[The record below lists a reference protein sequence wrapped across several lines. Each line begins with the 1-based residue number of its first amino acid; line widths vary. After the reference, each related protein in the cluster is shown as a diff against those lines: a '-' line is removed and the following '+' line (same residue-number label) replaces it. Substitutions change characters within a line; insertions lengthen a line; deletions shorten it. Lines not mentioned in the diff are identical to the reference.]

1 MNIWQYFKEARLT
14 IKGNLLRSFLS
25 ILWIVIWIVS
35 VVVML
40 AIGKWAEKQLMD
52 SLWDLAKNQL
62 NVYKWWSEIWKPIT
76 LTEDTIHFLERTFS
90 ELSGNIIY
98 QVYGWYSQLDDKNQS
113 SNWWYENDWMSMYW
127 IPLNWYEHTT
137 KKLMIWTFFSEQQYN
152 NAESVAII
160 SQDLYERLF
169 KWKNPI
175 WEKIKFNKKTYA
187 VIWVFEKEQQESWF
201 EWKDYSMRI
210 PYTTIVKRNSQ
221 QSEISSL
228 VVYLPTTAD
237 NRLWRKRV
245 LYALMKYYNK
255 SDVSSSGI
263 QVDSFSSYVDE
274 MKKQSQTMNY
284 LLIIIGSISLLVG
297 WIWVMNIML
306 VSVTERTKEVW
317 IRKALWALKSDII
330 LQFLVESILITLI
343 GWIIAIWL
351 SFLVVRLVNKD
362 WTSLGISWIITWN
375 VVLIALIITSCTWI
389 IFWILPANRAAK
401 LNVIDA
407 IRYE

>member
-1 MNIWQYFKEARLT
+1 
-14 IKGNLLRSFLS
+14 
-25 ILWIVIWIVS
+25 
-35 VVVML
+35 ML